1 MIKRLHHIGIAV
13 KTLDEGAAT
22 WKDIGLEEEG
32 REDVVPAATRISMFP
47 VGETRIE
54 LLEPMGED
62 TPVAKFLSS
71 RGPGI
76 HHLCF
81 EVDDIEAESARLQ
94 AAGMRLLYDA
104 PRPGA
109 HGSRVQFLHPRDTGG
124 VLIEL
129 NEFPAAPE

>member
-13 KTLDEGAAT
+13 KTLDAGAET
-22 WKDIGLEEEG
+22 WTRIGLEEEG
-32 REDVVPAATRISMFP
+32 REDVVPAATKVSMFP
-47 VGETRIE
+47 IGETRIE

-62 TPVAKFLSS
+62 TPVAKFLSK

-94 AAGMRLLYDA
+94 AAGMRLLYEA

-109 HGSRVQFLHPRDTGG
+109 HGSLVQFLHPKDTGG
-124 VLIEL
+124 VLIEI
-129 NEFPAAPE
+129 NQFASDPA